1 MRRVAQW
8 DRPASWLFAA
18 KRARQINAEDDAL
31 ALVQHV
37 AANPELISLIRAD
50 DVKLRAYVKG
60 LGLAAA
66 LPGVRVFEDRVMS
79 ARAA

>member
-1 MRRVAQW
+1 VQIEK
-8 DRPASWLFAA
+8 PKAA
-18 KRARQINAEDDAL
+18 GISTSKKIEFEVVDL
-31 ALVQHV
+31 HALVKHI
-37 AANPELISLIRAD
+37 AAHPELIALVRQD